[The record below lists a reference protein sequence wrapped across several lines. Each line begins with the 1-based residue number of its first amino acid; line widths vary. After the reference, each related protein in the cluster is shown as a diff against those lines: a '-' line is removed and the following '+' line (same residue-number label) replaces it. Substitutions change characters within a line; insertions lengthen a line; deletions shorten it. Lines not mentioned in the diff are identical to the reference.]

1 MAQQYDKKAAAGQ
14 GNEATKTSEQ
24 RSPKSLPA
32 TTPTPLLA
40 FARLL
45 GRQAAREFIRQ
56 QRSNNSLIEP
66 PVEDAR

>member
-1 MAQQYDKKAAAGQ
+1 MAQQNAKKAAAGQ

-24 RSPKSLPA
+24 RSPKSLPP
-32 TTPTPLLA
+32 TTPTPLIA

-45 GRQAAREFIRQ
+45 GRQTAREFIRQ
-56 QRSNNSLIEP
+56 QRSDNSLIEP

>member
-1 MAQQYDKKAAAGQ
+1 MAQHNAKKAIAGQ

-32 TTPTPLLA
+32 TTPTPLIA

-56 QRSNNSLIEP
+56 QRTYNSLNEP

>member
-1 MAQQYDKKAAAGQ
+1 MSSKPARERQEPGPHGPHRIDRETTVAAGR
-14 GNEATKTSEQ
+14 EPHA
-24 RSPKSLPA
+24 
-32 TTPTPLLA
+32 LLGLV
-40 FARLL
+40 RLL

>member
-1 MAQQYDKKAAAGQ
+1 MAQQDAKKAAAGQ

-24 RSPKSLPA
+24 KSPKSLPA
-32 TTPTPLLA
+32 TTPTPLIA